1 MAKVLIVED
10 EADLRDLIG
19 STLREA
25 GFTPL
30 PAATG
35 SEGLQRAL
43 QEQPDLI
50 LLDLMLPEMDGFE
63 VCRALQREPA
73 TRGIPVIL
81 VSGRTSELDRVIGFE
96 LGADDYV
103 TKPFSPRELVL
114 RIRRSLERGRED
126 KVAADR
132 MVFDEL
138 AIDATGHR
146 VTVDGRE
153 VGITATEFRLLLTLA
168 RRRGRVQSRDRL
180 LEEVWSRDHGEVDA
194 RTVDTHVRR
203 LREKLGKAARFIDTV
218 RGVGYRFVTG

>member
-63 VCRALQREPA
+63 VCRALQR
-73 TRGIPVIL
+73 
-81 VSGRTSELDRVIGFE
+81 
-96 LGADDYV
+96 
-103 TKPFSPRELVL
+103 
-114 RIRRSLERGRED
+114 
-126 KVAADR
+126 
-132 MVFDEL
+132 
-138 AIDATGHR
+138 
-146 VTVDGRE
+146 
-153 VGITATEFRLLLTLA
+153 
-168 RRRGRVQSRDRL
+168 
-180 LEEVWSRDHGEVDA
+180 
-194 RTVDTHVRR
+194 
-203 LREKLGKAARFIDTV
+203 
-218 RGVGYRFVTG
+218 